1 MTSETNS
8 GTARMRPGVR
18 ALASAVV
25 LCGLAGIAG
34 CGKTI
39 IIGDAPPASS
49 PPAPASSAP
58 PQPPASGA
66 PATPPASPLP
76 GNDTL
81 QLVDGTAE
89 QNGVTGN
96 GGTVVGAAVQPQ
108 PPRWVQLVAVRS
120 HTLDAHL
127 VDVNQSTLYRFD
139 KDGANP
145 SQTTCE
151 GQCATTWPPVTI
163 QEGGR
168 VFLHGVHRAALGA
181 IKRPDGT
188 IQLTIGG
195 WPVYRYSGDN
205 GPGQANGQGLDGTWF
220 AVAPDG
226 GKAASAR

>member
-8 GTARMRPGVR
+8 GTARRRPGVR

-25 LCGLAGIAG
+25 LCCLAGIAG

-39 IIGDAPPASS
+39 VIGDAAPASS
-49 PPAPASSAP
+49 PPAPST
-58 PQPPASGA
+58 A
-66 PATPPASPLP
+66 PATPPPATPLP

-89 QNGVTGN
+89 QNGVAGN
-96 GGTVVGAAVQPQ
+96 GGTVVGPAVQPQ
-108 PPRWVQLVAVRS
+108 PPRWVQLVAVR
-120 HTLDAHL
+120 TQVLDAHL

-139 KDGANP
+139 KDSANP

-163 QEGGR
+163 QEGGKVYLR
-168 VFLHGVHRAALGA
+168 DVHNAALGA
-181 IKRPDGT
+181 IKRSDGT

-195 WPVYRYSGDN
+195 WPIYRYSGDN
-205 GPGQANGQGLDGTWF
+205 GPGQANGQGVDGTWF

-226 GKAASAR
+226 GKAASTG